1 MNPPIPVMTEEE
13 YQARY
18 GSAGSS
24 LPVVAPTPPVI
35 PQAPLNIPIMDEA
48 EYTRRYG
55 SMGDNALRAIQDIP
69 SGIYN
74 APKALVETG
83 VGTVGALDALASGE
97 QLAPEERQALRNVGS
112 IGAATAGG
120 LAGAKGGALLG
131 TYLAPATGGLSIPV
145 GGLLGGAVG
154 GGLGL
159 LGIDWFAEN
168 QGVDAPRTGTER
180 LNDLAYNVTGGI
192 GGDLALRGLGTA
204 AKGVINPIKR
214 TFTEA
219 GQVEAAAN
227 VANKIY
233 GDNAVMNLLD
243 NEGVLLKR
251 EPLSQY
257 KTTADVLGTEGAA
270 QLQKQLQMEQ
280 FGDPIGEKL
289 VAREAA
295 RKELLQSLAP
305 EDASIARVQQN
316 VSDQID
322 ALRYTA
328 GAADR
333 QLGPSI
339 DPTSAGAGI
348 REIAELLYGRNR
360 EGVRE
365 AFQEI
370 PQSEVK
376 RFAPSSDLLTATD
389 RLKELFGP
397 GSEGAPSEL
406 KRMVETLNPELKPAT
421 DVDPTTRMLQEISGK
436 APKEVDP
443 RLSLDYLQR
452 LRRWGGEAATK
463 YFNKGENRSGSVAQ
477 AVVKDIDEGLN
488 QAVENGTMPPE
499 QAAAYKSA
507 LTAHKEMAQTFE
519 RGPMGR
525 ILRRGEGVEGYNIEP
540 SSVGRQ
546 FWNSSPESMK
556 SFTKALGGNMEA
568 RELLVRDAVT
578 DFRGSTRDVDGGFK
592 PKDVKRWMTEHEP
605 LLNTFPEMKQAV
617 SNIYVNE
624 AKRALKT
631 KNFSKFVEAN
641 PEQAASVLLSGK
653 DSARTAD
660 LLLRD
665 IKDRPDL
672 LQGVRRGII
681 DKLHDDLYS
690 IAEVSAKPATFKRFM
705 DKNESVLKKY
715 FDKDQINALE
725 RIYGD
730 MASEVRT
737 EELARRGSIGN
748 SVTAQKG
755 ALKQE
760 LQELVQNEFG
770 TVGNILRNGGKV
782 GTALGAAAGFSNFG
796 LFGSMVGASAGGTL
810 GAKVTNMITRA
821 ENAAMRE
828 LAKAAADPAV
838 ALRLLSKSTSTRKNV
853 IRQVLEKKMDPIRQ
867 ILVSGYIGT
876 REDDNKLAEDMASL
890 LPQNRLMAAPTPT
903 PSQAADLANA
913 LSQNRGGGLLQQPA
927 VPTMGA
933 NQAMSENEP
942 KQGGQRAA
950 DVDLTPRNVEP
961 DLVDAVIFAESS
973 GRANAVGPNTK
984 YGTAKGLMQLIDST
998 GKEMHQKLGLK
1009 GKYDPFDAEQNRLI
1023 GTAYL
1028 DELVGRYDNSV
1039 PLGLAAY
1046 NWGMGN
1052 LEKAFDKLG
1061 RTGPTPVQAMMEQAV
1076 RDGMKGGMSERQAK
1090 RAAAAQVVDTF
1101 GIEVLNPFMPDE
1113 TRNYVRKI
1121 MNRYTKTKRNGI
1133 VEA

>member
-24 LPVVAPTPPVI
+24 LPVVPPTPPVI
-35 PQAPLNIPIMDEA
+35 PQAPLNIPVMDEA

-55 SMGDNALRAIQDIP
+55 SMGDNAIRAIKDIP
-69 SGIYN
+69 SGLYN

-83 VGTVGALDALASGE
+83 VGTVGAIDALAGGE

-112 IGAATAGG
+112 IAAATAGG
-120 LAGAKGGALLG
+120 LAGAQGGAMLG
-131 TYLAPATGGLSIPV
+131 ASLGPIGMGAGGLI
-145 GGLLGGAVG
+145 GGAVG

-159 LGIDWFAEN
+159 LGIDWFAEK
-168 QGVDAPRTGTER
+168 QGVDAPRTDKER
-180 LNDLAYNVTGGI
+180 LNDLAYNVTGGV

-204 AKGVINPIKR
+204 AKGVTNPIKR

-233 GDNAVMNLLD
+233 GDNAVVNLLD

-295 RKELLQSLAP
+295 RKEMLQSLAP

-365 AFQEI
+365 AFQSI

-376 RFAPSSDLLTATD
+376 RFTPSSDLLTATD

-406 KRMVETLNPELKPAT
+406 KRMVETLNPELKPAAE
-421 DVDPTTRMLQEISGK
+421 VDPTTRMLQEISGK

-540 SSVGRQ
+540 SAVAKQ
-546 FWNSSPESMK
+546 FWKSNPEAMK
-556 SFTKALGGNMEA
+556 SFSKALGGNVQA
-568 RELLVRDAVT
+568 RELLVRDAIT
-578 DFRGSTRDVDGGFK
+578 DFRAAASNVDGGFK
-592 PKDVKRWMTEHEP
+592 PYEVKKWMTNHEP
-605 LLNTFPEMKQAV
+605 LLNMFPDMKQAV
-617 SNIYVNE
+617 RDIYVNE

-631 KNFSKFVEAN
+631 ENFSKFVEAN

-690 IAEVSAKPATFKRFM
+690 IADLSAKPATFKRFM

-715 FDKDQINALE
+715 FDKDQVTALE

-737 EELARRGSIGN
+737 EELAKRGSIGN

-755 ALKQE
+755 SLKQQ
-760 LQELVQNEFG
+760 LQTLIQNEFG

-782 GTALGAAAGFSNFG
+782 GTVMGGAIGLSEAGVLGG
-796 LFGSMVGASAGGTL
+796 MVGGSIGGSV

-838 ALRLLSKSTSTRKNV
+838 ALKLLSKSTSTRKNV

-903 PSQAADLANA
+903 PTQAADLANA
-913 LSQNRGGGLLQQPA
+913 LSQNGAGALLQQPA
-927 VPTMGA
+927 APTMSG
-933 NQAMSENEP
+933 NRAMSDNES
-942 KQGGQRAA
+942 KQGRQPAA
-950 DVDLTPRNVEP
+950 DVDLTPRNVAPE
-961 DLVDAVIFAESS
+961 LVDAVVMQESS

-984 YGTAKGLMQLIDST
+984 YGTAKGLMQLLDST
-998 GKEMHQKLGLK
+998 GKEMHAKLGLK

-1028 DELVGRYDNSV
+1028 DELVGRYDNNV

-1052 LEKAFDKLG
+1052 LERAFDKLG
-1061 RTGPTPVQAMMEQAV
+1061 AKGPAPVQAMMEQAV
-1076 RDGMKGGMSERQAK
+1076 RDGMKSGMSERQAK

-1101 GIEVLNPFMPDE
+1101 GIEVLNPYMPDE

-1121 MNRYTKTKRNGI
+1121 MNRYQKTKNSI

>member
-1 MNPPIPVMTEEE
+1 
-13 YQARY
+13 
-18 GSAGSS
+18 
-24 LPVVAPTPPVI
+24 
-35 PQAPLNIPIMDEA
+35 
-48 EYTRRYG
+48 
-55 SMGDNALRAIQDIP
+55 MGDNALRAIQDIP

-289 VAREAA
+289 VGREGA
-295 RKELLQSLAP
+295 RKEMLQSLAP

-333 QLGPSI
+333 QLGASI

-365 AFQEI
+365 AFQSI

-376 RFAPSSDLLTATD
+376 RFAPTSELLTAD
-389 RLKELFGP
+389 ARMKELFGP

-406 KRMVETLNPELKPAT
+406 KRMVETLNPDLSQTPGA
-421 DVDPTTRMLQEISGK
+421 
-436 APKEVDP
+436 DP

-488 QAVENGTMPPE
+488 QAVESGTMPPE
-499 QAAAYKSA
+499 QATAYKSA

-617 SNIYVNE
+617 NDIYVNE

-903 PSQAADLANA
+903 PTQAADLANA
-913 LSQNRGGGLLQQPA
+913 LSQNPSGALLQQP
-927 VPTMGA
+927 VIPTMGA

-1009 GKYDPFDAEQNRLI
+1009 GKYDPFDADQNRLI

>member
-1 MNPPIPVMTEEE
+1 M
-13 YQARY
+13 
-18 GSAGSS
+18 
-24 LPVVAPTPPVI
+24 
-35 PQAPLNIPIMDEA
+35 
-48 EYTRRYG
+48 
-55 SMGDNALRAIQDIP
+55 
-69 SGIYN
+69 
-74 APKALVETG
+74 
-83 VGTVGALDALASGE
+83 
-97 QLAPEERQALRNVGS
+97 
-112 IGAATAGG
+112 
-120 LAGAKGGALLG
+120 
-131 TYLAPATGGLSIPV
+131 
-145 GGLLGGAVG
+145 
-154 GGLGL
+154 
-159 LGIDWFAEN
+159 
-168 QGVDAPRTGTER
+168 
-180 LNDLAYNVTGGI
+180 
-192 GGDLALRGLGTA
+192 
-204 AKGVINPIKR
+204 
-214 TFTEA
+214 
-219 GQVEAAAN
+219 
-227 VANKIY
+227 
-233 GDNAVMNLLD
+233 
-243 NEGVLLKR
+243 
-251 EPLSQY
+251 
-257 KTTADVLGTEGAA
+257 
-270 QLQKQLQMEQ
+270 
-280 FGDPIGEKL
+280 
-289 VAREAA
+289 
-295 RKELLQSLAP
+295 
-305 EDASIARVQQN
+305 
-316 VSDQID
+316 
-322 ALRYTA
+322 
-328 GAADR
+328 
-333 QLGPSI
+333 
-339 DPTSAGAGI
+339 
-348 REIAELLYGRNR
+348 
-360 EGVRE
+360 
-365 AFQEI
+365 
-370 PQSEVK
+370 
-376 RFAPSSDLLTATD
+376 
-389 RLKELFGP
+389 
-397 GSEGAPSEL
+397 
-406 KRMVETLNPELKPAT
+406 
-421 DVDPTTRMLQEISGK
+421 
-436 APKEVDP
+436 
-443 RLSLDYLQR
+443 
-452 LRRWGGEAATK
+452 
-463 YFNKGENRSGSVAQ
+463 
-477 AVVKDIDEGLN
+477 
-488 QAVENGTMPPE
+488 
-499 QAAAYKSA
+499 
-507 LTAHKEMAQTFE
+507 
-519 RGPMGR
+519 
-525 ILRRGEGVEGYNIEP
+525 
-540 SSVGRQ
+540 
-546 FWNSSPESMK
+546 
-556 SFTKALGGNMEA
+556 
-568 RELLVRDAVT
+568 
-578 DFRGSTRDVDGGFK
+578 
-592 PKDVKRWMTEHEP
+592 
-605 LLNTFPEMKQAV
+605 
-617 SNIYVNE
+617 
-624 AKRALKT
+624 
-631 KNFSKFVEAN
+631 
-641 PEQAASVLLSGK
+641 
-653 DSARTAD
+653 
-660 LLLRD
+660 RD

-672 LQGVRRGII
+672 VQGVRRGII

-705 DKNESVLKKY
+705 DKNESVLRKY
-715 FDKDQINALE
+715 FDKDQITALD
-725 RIYGD
+725 RIYSD

-760 LQELVQNEFG
+760 LQELIQNEFG

-810 GAKVTNMITRA
+810 GAKVTSMITRA

-838 ALRLLSKSTSTRKNV
+838 ALQLLSKSSSKRKNV
-853 IRQVLEKKMDPIRQ
+853 IRQVLEKKMNPIRQ

-973 GRANAVGPNTK
+973 GRTNAVGPNTK

-1009 GKYDPFDAEQNRLI
+1009 GKYDPFDADQNRLI

-1101 GIEVLNPFMPDE
+1101 GIEVLNPYMPDE

>member
-24 LPVVAPTPPVI
+24 LPMVPPTPPVI
-35 PQAPLNIPIMDEA
+35 PQAPLNIPVMDEA

-55 SMGDNALRAIQDIP
+55 SMGDNAIRAIQDIP

-145 GGLLGGAVG
+145 GGLLGGAAG
-154 GGLGL
+154 AGLGL

-168 QGVDAPRTGTER
+168 QGVDAPRTGKER
-180 LNDLAYNVTGGI
+180 MNDLAYNVTGGV
-192 GGDLALRGLGTA
+192 GGDLALRGVGTA

-227 VANKIY
+227 VAQQVY
-233 GDNAVMNLLD
+233 GDNAVINLLD
-243 NEGVLLKR
+243 NEGVLLKQ

-289 VAREAA
+289 VGREGA
-295 RKELLQSLAP
+295 RKEMLQSLAP

-316 VSDQID
+316 VSNQID
-322 ALRYTA
+322 ALRGMA

-333 QLGPSI
+333 QLGQSI

-348 REIAELLYGRNR
+348 REIAEVLYGRNR

-376 RFAPSSDLLTATD
+376 RFAPTSELLTAD
-389 RLKELFGP
+389 ARMKELFGP

-406 KRMVETLNPELKPAT
+406 KRMVETLNPDLSQTPGA
-421 DVDPTTRMLQEISGK
+421 
-436 APKEVDP
+436 DP

-452 LRRWGGEAATK
+452 LRRWAGEAGTK

-477 AVVKDIDEGLN
+477 AVVKDIDNGLT
-488 QAVENGTMPPE
+488 QAVDNGTMPPE
-499 QAAAYKSA
+499 QAAAYKQA
-507 LTAHKEMAQTFE
+507 LAAHKDMAQTFE
-519 RGPMGR
+519 RGPMAR

-568 RELLVRDAVT
+568 RQLLVRDAVT
-578 DFRGSTRDVDGGFK
+578 DFRGATRDMDGGFK

-617 SNIYVNE
+617 SGIYVNE

-631 KNFSKFVEAN
+631 KSFSKFVEAN
-641 PEQAASVLLSGK
+641 PEQAASVLLGGK
-653 DSARTAD
+653 DSARTAE
-660 LLLRD
+660 LLMRD

-672 LQGVRRGII
+672 VQGVRRGII

-715 FDKDQINALE
+715 FDKDQITALE
-725 RIYGD
+725 RIYSD

-755 ALKQE
+755 ALKAE
-760 LQELVQNEFG
+760 LQELIQNEFG

-796 LFGSMVGASAGGTL
+796 LFGSMVGASAGGSL
-810 GAKVTNMITRA
+810 GAKVTSMITRA

-838 ALRLLSKSTSTRKNV
+838 ALQLLSKSSSKRKNV
-853 IRQVLEKKMDPIRQ
+853 IRQVLEKKMNPIRQ

-876 REDDNKLAEDMASL
+876 REDDNKAAEDMASL

-933 NQAMSENEP
+933 IQAMSENEP

-1061 RTGPTPVQAMMEQAV
+1061 ATGPTPVQAMMEQAV

-1101 GIEVLNPFMPDE
+1101 GIEVLNPYMPDE
-1113 TRNYVRKI
+1113 TKNYVRKI
-1121 MNRYTKTKRNGI
+1121 MNRYTRTKRNGI

>member
-1 MNPPIPVMTEEE
+1 MAPPFPVMTEDE

-18 GSAGSS
+18 GAGSS
-24 LPVVAPTPPVI
+24 PVPVPPSAPAI
-35 PQAPLNIPIMDEA
+35 PDISNIPVMDEA
-48 EYTRRYG
+48 EYTRRFG
-55 SMGDNALRAIQDIP
+55 SMGENALQAIKDVP
-69 SGIYN
+69 AGLYN
-74 APKALVETG
+74 APKALVSTG
-83 VGTVGALDALASGE
+83 IGTVGAIDALASGE

-112 IGAATAGG
+112 MAAATAGG
-120 LAGAKGGALLG
+120 LAGAQGGAMLG
-131 TYLAPATGGLSIPV
+131 APLGPLGMGV

-168 QGVDAPRTGTER
+168 QGVDAPRTGKER
-180 LNDLAYNVTGGI
+180 MNDLAYNVTGGVA
-192 GGDLALRGLGTA
+192 GDVALRGVGTA
-204 AKGVINPIKR
+204 AKGVVNPIKR

-219 GQVEAAAN
+219 GQTEAAAN
-227 VANKIY
+227 VARQVY
-233 GDNAVMNLLD
+233 GDDAVMTLLD

-289 VAREAA
+289 VGREGA
-295 RKELLQSLAP
+295 RKEMLQSLAP

-316 VSDQID
+316 LSDQMD
-322 ALRYTA
+322 ALRFTA

-333 QLGPSI
+333 QLGSNI

-365 AFQEI
+365 AFQSI

-376 RFAPSSDLLTATD
+376 RFAPTSELLTAD
-389 RLKELFGP
+389 ARLNELFGP

-406 KRMVETLNPELKPAT
+406 KRMVDTLNPDLSQTPGA
-421 DVDPTTRMLQEISGK
+421 
-436 APKEVDP
+436 DP

-452 LRRWGGEAATK
+452 LRRWGGEAAQK

-488 QAVENGTMPPE
+488 QAVENGTMPAD
-499 QAAAYKSA
+499 QAAAYKQA
-507 LTAHKEMAQTFE
+507 LKAHKDMAQTFE

-546 FWNSSPESMK
+546 FWNSSPEAMK
-556 SFTKALGGNMEA
+556 SFTNALGGSMEA
-568 RELLVRDAVT
+568 REFLVRDAVT
-578 DFRGSTRDVDGGFK
+578 DFRSATRDVDGGFK
-592 PKDVKRWMTEHEP
+592 PKDVKRWMTDHEP
-605 LLNTFPEMKQAV
+605 LLNTFPEMKKAV
-617 SNIYVNE
+617 NEIYVNE

-690 IAEVSAKPATFKRFM
+690 IAELSAKPAAFKRFM
-705 DKNESVLKKY
+705 DKNGSVLKKY
-715 FDKDQINALE
+715 FDKDQMTALE
-725 RIYGD
+725 RIYSD

-755 ALKQE
+755 ALKAE
-760 LQELVQNEFG
+760 LQELIQDEFG
-770 TVGNILRNGGKV
+770 TVGSILRNGGKV

-796 LFGSMVGASAGGTL
+796 IFGSMVGASAGGSL
-810 GAKVTNMITRA
+810 GAKVTNMISRA

-838 ALRLLSKSTSTRKNV
+838 ALQLLSKSSKTRKGV
-853 IRQVLEKKMDPIRQ
+853 IRQVLEKKINPLRQ
-867 ILVSGYIGT
+867 LVVSGYIGT
-876 REDDNKLAEDMASL
+876 REDDNKAAEDLAAL
-890 LPQNRLMAAPTPT
+890 LPENRLVATPT
-903 PSQAADLANA
+903 ATPTQAADLAEA
-913 LSQNRGGGLLQQPA
+913 LLQGRAGPRMAGDQD
-927 VPTMGA
+927 
-933 NQAMSENEP
+933 MSGNKP
-942 KQGGQRAA
+942 KQGAKAA
-950 DVDLTPRNVEP
+950 PISGDVDLTPKNVAPE
-961 DLVDAVIFAESS
+961 LVDAVVMQESS
-973 GRANAVGPNTK
+973 GRANAVGPKTK
-984 YGTAKGLMQLIDST
+984 YGTAKGLMQLLDST
-998 GKEMHQKLGLK
+998 GQEIHKKLGLK
-1009 GKYDPFDAEQNRLI
+1009 GKYDPFDAEQNKKL

-1028 DELVGRYDNSV
+1028 GELVGRYENNI

-1061 RTGPTPVQAMMEQAV
+1061 ANGPVPVQAVMEQAV
-1076 RDGMKGGMSERQAK
+1076 IEGMSSGLSEKQAK

-1101 GIEVLNPFMPDE
+1101 GIEVLNPYMPDE

-1121 MNRYTKTKRNGI
+1121 MNRYNKTRRTGI

>member
-1 MNPPIPVMTEEE
+1 MAPPFPVMTEDE

-18 GSAGSS
+18 GAGS
-24 LPVVAPTPPVI
+24 LPVSVPPSAPAI
-35 PQAPLNIPIMDEA
+35 PDISNIPVMDEA

-55 SMGDNALRAIQDIP
+55 SMGENALQAIKDVP
-69 SGIYN
+69 AGLYN
-74 APKALVETG
+74 APKALVSTG
-83 VGTVGALDALASGE
+83 IGTVGAIDALASGE

-112 IGAATAGG
+112 MAAATAGG
-120 LAGAKGGALLG
+120 LAGAQGGAMLG
-131 TYLAPATGGLSIPV
+131 APLGPLGMGV

-168 QGVDAPRTGTER
+168 QGVDAPRTGKER
-180 LNDLAYNVTGGI
+180 MNDLAYNVTGGVA
-192 GGDLALRGLGTA
+192 GDVALRGLGTA
-204 AKGVINPIKR
+204 AKGVVNPIKR

-219 GQVEAAAN
+219 GQTEAAAN
-227 VANKIY
+227 VARQVY
-233 GDNAVMNLLD
+233 GDDAVMTLLD

-289 VAREAA
+289 VGREGA

-316 VSDQID
+316 LSDQMD

-333 QLGPSI
+333 QLGSNI

-365 AFQEI
+365 AFQSI

-376 RFAPSSDLLTATD
+376 RFAPTSELLTAD
-389 RLKELFGP
+389 ARLNELFGP

-406 KRMVETLNPELKPAT
+406 KRMVETLNPDLSQTPGA
-421 DVDPTTRMLQEISGK
+421 
-436 APKEVDP
+436 DP

-452 LRRWGGEAATK
+452 LRRWAGEAGTK

-477 AVVKDIDEGLN
+477 AVVKDIDQGLN
-488 QAVENGTMPPE
+488 QAVENGTMPAD
-499 QAAAYKSA
+499 QAAAYKQA
-507 LTAHKEMAQTFE
+507 LKAHKDMAQTFE

-546 FWNSSPESMK
+546 FWNSSPEAMK
-556 SFTKALGGNMEA
+556 SFTNALGGSMEA
-568 RELLVRDAVT
+568 REFLVRDAVT
-578 DFRGSTRDVDGGFK
+578 DFRSATRDVDGGFK
-592 PKDVKRWMTEHEP
+592 PKDVKRWMTDHEP
-605 LLNTFPEMKQAV
+605 LLNTFPEMKKAV
-617 SNIYVNE
+617 NEIYVNE

-705 DKNESVLKKY
+705 DKNGSVLKKY
-715 FDKDQINALE
+715 FDKDQMTALE
-725 RIYGD
+725 RIYSD

-760 LQELVQNEFG
+760 LQELIQNEFG

-796 LFGSMVGASAGGTL
+796 IFGSMVGASAGGSL

-838 ALRLLSKSTSTRKNV
+838 ALQLLSKSSATRKGV
-853 IRQVLEKKMDPIRQ
+853 MRQIFEKKMNPIRQ
-867 ILVSGYIGT
+867 LLISGYLGA
-876 REDDNKLAEDMASL
+876 REDDNKLTGDLASL
-890 LPQNRLMAAPTPT
+890 LPENRLEATATAT
-903 PSQAADLANA
+903 QAADLAGA
-913 LSQNRGGGLLQQPA
+913 LLQQKAAPRMTGNQDMGDTKSKQKA
-927 VPTMGA
+927 QLQPTSG
-933 NQAMSENEP
+933 
-942 KQGGQRAA
+942 
-950 DVDLTPRNVEP
+950 DVDLTPRRI
-961 DLVDAVIFAESS
+961 DSSLVDAVVMQESS
-973 GRANAVGPNTK
+973 GRANAVGPKTK
-984 YGTAKGLMQLIDST
+984 YGTAKGLMQLLDST
-998 GKEMHQKLGLK
+998 GQEMHKKLGLS
-1009 GKYDPFDAEQNRLI
+1009 GKYDPFNAEQNRKI
-1023 GTAYL
+1023 GAAYL
-1028 DELVGRYDNSV
+1028 DELVGRYGDNV

-1052 LEKAFDKLG
+1052 LERAFDKLG
-1061 RTGPTPVQAMMEQAV
+1061 ASGPKPVQAVMEQAV
-1076 RDGMKGGMSERQAK
+1076 IEGMSSGMSEKQAK

-1101 GIEVLNPFMPDE
+1101 GIEVLNPYMPDE

-1121 MNRYTKTKRNGI
+1121 INRYNKNRRTGI

>member
-1 MNPPIPVMTEEE
+1 MNPPIPVMTEAE

-24 LPVVAPTPPVI
+24 LPVAPPTQPVI
-35 PQAPLNIPIMDEA
+35 PQAPVNIPIMDEA

-55 SMGDNALRAIQDIP
+55 SMGDNAVRAIQDIP

-83 VGTVGALDALASGE
+83 IGTMGAVDALAGGE

-112 IGAATAGG
+112 IAAATAGG

-131 TYLAPATGGLSIPV
+131 APLGPIGAGA
-145 GGLLGGAVG
+145 GGLLGGAIG

-168 QGVDAPRTGTER
+168 QGVDAPRTGKER
-180 LNDLAYNVTGGI
+180 LNDLAYNVTGGV
-192 GGDLALRGLGTA
+192 GGDLALRGVGTA

-227 VANKIY
+227 VARQVY
-233 GDNAVMNLLD
+233 GDNAVINLLD
-243 NEGVLLKR
+243 NEGVLLKQ

-289 VAREAA
+289 VGREAA
-295 RKELLQSLAP
+295 RKEMLQSLAP

-316 VSDQID
+316 VSNQID
-322 ALRYTA
+322 ALRGFS

-333 QLGPSI
+333 QLGQSI

-348 REIAELLYGRNR
+348 REIAEVLYGRNR

-376 RFAPSSDLLTATD
+376 RFAPTSELLTAD
-389 RLKELFGP
+389 ARMKELFGP

-406 KRMVETLNPELKPAT
+406 KRMVETLNPDLSQTPGA
-421 DVDPTTRMLQEISGK
+421 
-436 APKEVDP
+436 DP

-452 LRRWGGEAATK
+452 LRRWAGEAGTK

-477 AVVKDIDEGLN
+477 AVVKDIDQGLS
-488 QAVENGTMPPE
+488 QAVEDGTMPAA
-499 QAAAYKSA
+499 QAAAYKQA
-507 LTAHKEMAQTFE
+507 LAAHRDMAQTFE
-519 RGPMGR
+519 RGPMAR

-568 RELLVRDAVT
+568 RQLLVRDAVT
-578 DFRGSTRDVDGGFK
+578 DFRGATRDVDGGFK
-592 PKDVKRWMTEHEP
+592 PKDVKRWMTDHEP
-605 LLNTFPEMKQAV
+605 LLNTFPEMKQAI

-653 DSARTAD
+653 DSARTAE
-660 LLLRD
+660 LLMRD

-672 LQGVRRGII
+672 VQGVRRGII

-715 FDKDQINALE
+715 FDKDQITALE
-725 RIYGD
+725 RIYSD

-755 ALKQE
+755 ALKAE
-760 LQELVQNEFG
+760 LQELIQNEFG

-796 LFGSMVGASAGGTL
+796 LFGSVVGASAGGSL
-810 GAKVTNMITRA
+810 GAKVTNMISRA

-838 ALRLLSKSTSTRKNV
+838 ALQLLSKSSSKRKNV
-853 IRQVLEKKMDPIRQ
+853 IRQVLEKKMNPIRQ

-876 REDDNKLAEDMASL
+876 REDDNKAAEDIASL

-913 LSQNRGGGLLQQPA
+913 LSQNRGGALLQQPA
-927 VPTMGA
+927 APTMSGY
-933 NQAMSENEP
+933 QAMSENEP
-942 KQGGQRAA
+942 KQGGQPVA

-973 GRANAVGPNTK
+973 GRANAVGPQTK
-984 YGTAKGLMQLIDST
+984 YGTAKGLMQLLDST

-1009 GKYDPFDAEQNRLI
+1009 GKYDPFDADQNRLI

-1052 LEKAFDKLG
+1052 LERAFDKLG
-1061 RTGPTPVQAMMEQAV
+1061 ATGPTPVQAMMEQAV
-1076 RDGMKGGMSERQAK
+1076 KDGMKSGMSERQAK

-1101 GIEVLNPFMPDE
+1101 GIEVLNPYMPDE

>member
-24 LPVVAPTPPVI
+24 LPMVPPTPPVS

-55 SMGDNALRAIQDIP
+55 SMGDNAIRAIQDIP

-83 VGTVGALDALASGE
+83 VGTVGAIDALASGE

-145 GGLLGGAVG
+145 GGLLGGAAG
-154 GGLGL
+154 AGLGL

-168 QGVDAPRTGTER
+168 QGVDAPRTGKER
-180 LNDLAYNVTGGI
+180 MNDLAYNVTGGV
-192 GGDLALRGLGTA
+192 GGDLALRGVGTA

-227 VANKIY
+227 VAQQVY
-233 GDNAVMNLLD
+233 GDNAVINLLD
-243 NEGVLLKR
+243 NEGVLLKQ

-289 VAREAA
+289 VGREGA
-295 RKELLQSLAP
+295 RKEMLQSLAP

-316 VSDQID
+316 VSNQID
-322 ALRYTA
+322 ALRGMA

-333 QLGPSI
+333 QLGQSI

-348 REIAELLYGRNR
+348 REIAEVLYGRNR

-376 RFAPSSDLLTATD
+376 RFAPTSELLTAD
-389 RLKELFGP
+389 ARMKELFGP
-397 GSEGAPSEL
+397 GSEGAPSEV
-406 KRMVETLNPELKPAT
+406 KRLVETLNPDLSQTPGA
-421 DVDPTTRMLQEISGK
+421 
-436 APKEVDP
+436 DP

-452 LRRWGGEAATK
+452 LRRWAGEAGTK

-477 AVVKDIDEGLN
+477 AVVKDIDQGLS
-488 QAVENGTMPPE
+488 QAVDNGTMPPE
-499 QAAAYKSA
+499 QAAAYKQA
-507 LTAHKEMAQTFE
+507 LAAHKDMAQTFE
-519 RGPMGR
+519 RGPMAR

-540 SSVGRQ
+540 SSVAKQ
-546 FWNSSPESMK
+546 FWNSSPEAMK

-568 RELLVRDAVT
+568 RQYLVRDAVT
-578 DFRGSTRDVDGGFK
+578 DFRAATSKIDGGFE
-592 PKDVKRWMTEHEP
+592 PQQVKKWMNNHEP
-605 LLNTFPEMKQAV
+605 LLNTFPEMKQAI

-641 PEQAASVLLSGK
+641 PEQAASVLLEGK
-653 DSARTAD
+653 DSARTAE
-660 LLLRD
+660 LLMRD

-672 LQGVRRGII
+672 VQGVRRGII

-705 DKNESVLKKY
+705 DKNESALKKY
-715 FDKDQINALE
+715 FDQDQITALE
-725 RIYGD
+725 RIYSD

-737 EELARRGSIGN
+737 EELAKRGSIGN

-755 ALKQE
+755 ALKAE
-760 LQELVQNEFG
+760 LQKLIQNEFG

-782 GTALGAAAGFSNFG
+782 GTVLGAAAGASEFG
-796 LFGSMVGASAGGTL
+796 IFGSMVGASAGGSL
-810 GAKVTNMITRA
+810 GAKVTNMIARA

-838 ALRLLSKSTSTRKNV
+838 ALQLLSKSSSKRKNV

-876 REDDNKLAEDMASL
+876 REDDNKAAEDMASL

-927 VPTMGA
+927 VPTMGGIE
-933 NQAMSENEP
+933 AMSVNEP

-984 YGTAKGLMQLIDST
+984 YGTAKGLMQLLDST

-1061 RTGPTPVQAMMEQAV
+1061 ATGPTPVQAMMEQAV

-1101 GIEVLNPFMPDE
+1101 GIEVLNPYMPDE

-1121 MNRYTKTKRNGI
+1121 MNRYTRTKRNGI

>member
-1 MNPPIPVMTEEE
+1 MAPIPVMTEDE

-18 GSAGSS
+18 GATGTSIPS
-24 LPVVAPTPPVI
+24 LPPAMTPSI
-35 PQAPLNIPIMDEA
+35 PMAQPQLNIPVMDEA

-55 SMGDNALRAIQDIP
+55 SMGDNAIRAIKDIP
-69 SGIYN
+69 AGIYN
-74 APKALVETG
+74 APQALVSTG
-83 VGTVGALDALASGE
+83 IGAVGAADAMLSGE
-97 QLAPEERQALRNVGS
+97 QLAPEERQAVRNVGS
-112 IGAATAGG
+112 IAAATAGG

-131 TYLAPATGGLSIPV
+131 APLGPIGAGAGGLI
-145 GGLLGGAVG
+145 GGAIG

-159 LGIDWFAEN
+159 LGVDYFAEQ
-168 QGVDAPRTGTER
+168 QGVDAPRTSQER
-180 LNDLAYNVTGGI
+180 MNELAYNVTGGV
-192 GGDLALRGLGTA
+192 GGDLALRGVGTA
-204 AKGVINPIKR
+204 AKGVVNPIRR

-219 GQVEAAAN
+219 GRTEAAAN
-227 VANKIY
+227 VARQVY
-233 GDNAVMNLLD
+233 GDDAVINLLD

-289 VAREAA
+289 VGREGA
-295 RKELLQSLAP
+295 RKEMLQSLAP

-316 VSDQID
+316 LSDQMD
-322 ALRYTA
+322 ALRFTA

-365 AFQEI
+365 AFQSI

-376 RFAPSSDLLTATD
+376 RFAPTSELLTAD
-389 RLKELFGP
+389 ARIKELFGP

-406 KRMVETLNPELKPAT
+406 KRMVETLNPDLSQTPGA
-421 DVDPTTRMLQEISGK
+421 
-436 APKEVDP
+436 DP
-443 RLSLDYLQR
+443 RVSLDYLQR
-452 LRRWGGEAATK
+452 LRRWAGEAGTK

-477 AVVKDIDEGLN
+477 AVVKDIDQGLT
-488 QAVENGTMPPE
+488 QAVENGTMPPD
-499 QAAAYKSA
+499 QAAAYKQA
-507 LTAHKEMAQTFE
+507 LAAHKDMAQTFE

-578 DFRGSTRDVDGGFK
+578 DFRGATRDVDGGFK
-592 PKDVKRWMTEHEP
+592 SKDVKRWMTEHEP
-605 LLNTFPEMKQAV
+605 LLNTFPEMKKAV
-617 SNIYVNE
+617 NEIYVNE

-672 LQGVRRGII
+672 VQGVRRGII

-690 IAEVSAKPATFKRFM
+690 IADLSAKPATFKRFM
-705 DKNESVLKKY
+705 DKNGSVLNKY
-715 FDKDQINALE
+715 FDKDQMTALE
-725 RIYGD
+725 RIYSD

-755 ALKQE
+755 ALKAE
-760 LQELVQNEFG
+760 LQELIQDEFG
-770 TVGNILRNGGKV
+770 TVGSILRNGGKV

-796 LFGSMVGASAGGTL
+796 IFGSMVGASAGGSL
-810 GAKVTNMITRA
+810 GAKVTNMISRA

-838 ALRLLSKSTSTRKNV
+838 ALQLLSKSSKTRKGV
-853 IRQVLEKKMDPIRQ
+853 IRQVLEKKINPLRQ
-867 ILVSGYIGT
+867 LVVSGYIGT
-876 REDDNKLAEDMASL
+876 REDDNKAAEDLAAL
-890 LPQNRLMAAPTPT
+890 LPENRLVATPT
-903 PSQAADLANA
+903 ATPTQAADLAEA
-913 LSQNRGGGLLQQPA
+913 LLQGRAAPRMAGDQD
-927 VPTMGA
+927 
-933 NQAMSENEP
+933 MSGNKP
-942 KQGGQRAA
+942 KQGAKAA
-950 DVDLTPRNVEP
+950 PISGDVDLTPKNVAPE
-961 DLVDAVIFAESS
+961 LVDAVVMQESS
-973 GRANAVGPNTK
+973 GRANAVGPKTK
-984 YGTAKGLMQLIDST
+984 YGTAKGLMQLLDST
-998 GKEMHQKLGLK
+998 GQEIHKKLGLK
-1009 GKYDPFDAEQNRLI
+1009 GKYDPFDAEQNKKL

-1028 DELVGRYDNSV
+1028 GELVGRYNDNI

-1061 RTGPTPVQAMMEQAV
+1061 ANGPVPVQAVMEQAV
-1076 RDGMKGGMSERQAK
+1076 IEGMSSGLSEKQAK

-1101 GIEVLNPFMPDE
+1101 GIEVLNPYMPDE
-1113 TRNYVRKI
+1113 TRTYVRKI
-1121 MNRYTKTKRNGI
+1121 MNRYNKTRRTGI

>member
-1 MNPPIPVMTEEE
+1 MAPIPVLTEEE

-18 GSAGSS
+18 GSASTP
-24 LPVVAPTPPVI
+24 LPSIPASMAPSMPSMQTPM
-35 PQAPLNIPIMDEA
+35 NIPIMDEA
-48 EYTRRYG
+48 EFTRRYG
-55 SMGDNALRAIQDIP
+55 SVGDNAIRAIKDIP
-69 SGIYN
+69 AGLYN
-74 APKALVETG
+74 APRAIVETG
-83 VGTVGALDALASGE
+83 MGAVGAADAMLSGE
-97 QLAPEERQALRNVGS
+97 QLAPEERQAVRNVGS
-112 IGAATAGG
+112 IAAATAGG

-131 TYLAPATGGLSIPV
+131 APLGPIGAGV

-159 LGIDWFAEN
+159 LGIDYFAEQ
-168 QGVDAPRTGTER
+168 QGVDAPRTSQER
-180 LNDLAYNVTGGI
+180 MNDLAYNVTGGV
-192 GGDLALRGLGTA
+192 GGDLALRGVGTA
-204 AKGVINPIKR
+204 AKGVVNPIRR

-219 GQVEAAAN
+219 GRTEAAAN
-227 VANKIY
+227 VARQVY
-233 GDNAVMNLLD
+233 GDDAVINLLD

-257 KTTADVLGTEGAA
+257 KTTADILGTEGAA

-289 VAREAA
+289 VGREGA
-295 RKELLQSLAP
+295 RKEMLQSLAP

-316 VSDQID
+316 LSDQMD
-322 ALRYTA
+322 ALRFTA

-365 AFQEI
+365 AFQSI

-376 RFAPSSDLLTATD
+376 RFAPTSELLTATD

-397 GSEGAPSEL
+397 GSEGAPNEL
-406 KRMVETLNPELKPAT
+406 KRMVETLNPNLKPAPE
-421 DVDPTTRMLQEISGK
+421 VDPTTRMLQEISGQ
-436 APKEVDP
+436 AAKEVDP

-452 LRRWGGEAATK
+452 LRRWGGEAAQK

-488 QAVENGTMPPE
+488 QAVENGTMPAD

-507 LTAHKEMAQTFE
+507 LKSHKDMAQTFE

-578 DFRGSTRDVDGGFK
+578 DFRGATRDVDGGFK
-592 PKDVKRWMTEHEP
+592 SKDVKRWMTEHEP
-605 LLNTFPEMKQAV
+605 LLNTFPEMKKAV
-617 SNIYVNE
+617 NEIYVNE

-672 LQGVRRGII
+672 VQGVRRGII

-690 IAEVSAKPATFKRFM
+690 IAELSAKPAAFKRFM
-705 DKNESVLKKY
+705 DKNGSVLNKY
-715 FDKDQINALE
+715 FDKDQMTALE
-725 RIYGD
+725 RIYSD

-755 ALKQE
+755 ALKAE
-760 LQELVQNEFG
+760 LQELIQDEFG
-770 TVGNILRNGGKV
+770 TVGSILRNGGKV

-796 LFGSMVGASAGGTL
+796 IFGSMVGASAGGSL
-810 GAKVTNMITRA
+810 GAKVTNMISRA

-838 ALRLLSKSTSTRKNV
+838 ALQLLSKSSKTRKGV
-853 IRQVLEKKMDPIRQ
+853 IRQVLEKKINPLRQ
-867 ILVSGYIGT
+867 LVVSGYIGT
-876 REDDNKLAEDMASL
+876 REDDNKAAEDLAAL
-890 LPQNRLMAAPTPT
+890 LPENRLVATPT
-903 PSQAADLANA
+903 ATPTQAADLAGA
-913 LSQNRGGGLLQQPA
+913 LLQGRAAPRMAGDQD
-927 VPTMGA
+927 
-933 NQAMSENEP
+933 MSGNKP
-942 KQGGQRAA
+942 KQGAKAA
-950 DVDLTPRNVEP
+950 PISGDVDLTPKNVAPE
-961 DLVDAVIFAESS
+961 LVDAVVMQESS
-973 GRANAVGPNTK
+973 GRANAVGPSTK
-984 YGTAKGLMQLIDST
+984 YGTAKGLMQLLDST
-998 GKEMHQKLGLK
+998 GREMHQKLGLK
-1009 GKYDPFDAEQNRLI
+1009 GKYDPFDAEQNKKI

-1028 DELVGRYDNSV
+1028 GELVGRYGNNV

-1061 RTGPTPVQAMMEQAV
+1061 AKGPMPVQAFMEQAV
-1076 RDGMKGGMSERQAK
+1076 IEGMSSGLSEKQAK
-1090 RAAAAQVVDTF
+1090 RAAAAQVVDAF
-1101 GIEVLNPFMPDE
+1101 GIEVLNPYMPDE

-1121 MNRYTKTKRNGI
+1121 MNRYNKTRRTGI